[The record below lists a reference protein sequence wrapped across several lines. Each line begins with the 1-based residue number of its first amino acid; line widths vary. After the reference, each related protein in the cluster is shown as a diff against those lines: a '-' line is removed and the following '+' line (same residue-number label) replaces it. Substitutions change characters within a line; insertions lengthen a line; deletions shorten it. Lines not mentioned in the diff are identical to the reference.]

1 MIPRLDS
8 LIFFT
13 ILQRKNNVLLSID
26 PPKRRNPRQIHPK
39 YSQTSQAASV
49 QVSESTLAGSRG
61 SLVTGMPECRMR
73 QRCSIRKIKRSPE
86 IKVNDFM
93 TYIDDKNC
101 SNYFLAALTSFSKIS
116 FHSFL
121 VFSDSNLRSI
131 PPPRL
136 KLTVRHLR
144 LSVSDI
150 VLDLTGGP
158 ATTLVT
164 YIVKKSE

>member
-49 QVSESTLAGSRG
+49 QVSESTLAGPWSPEC
-61 SLVTGMPECRMR
+61 PECRMR

>member
-1 MIPRLDS
+1 MYYYL
-8 LIFFT
+8 LILPSAET
-13 ILQRKNNVLLSID
+13 PDKYIQSTL
-26 PPKRRNPRQIHPK
+26 KRRKRQVCKCP
-39 YSQTSQAASV
+39 SQPWQGPWSP
-49 QVSESTLAGSRG
+49 EC
-61 SLVTGMPECRMR
+61 PECRMR